1 MREKIIKIF
10 VDWCEKYKIED
21 YRINSGHANGYY
33 GEEDVLFYIYES
45 EVPLKICF
53 EKKSVEFVFGED
65 RELYDGT
72 RIIDDSMII
81 EFADLCTELRKVLGS
96 YSF

>member
-21 YRINSGHANGYY
+21 YRINTGSNVC
-33 GEEDVLFYIYES
+33 GEEDILFYIYES
-45 EVPLKICF
+45 EIPLRICF
-53 EKKSVEFVFGED
+53 ESKSIEFIFKED
-65 RELYDGT
+65 YDLYDT
-72 RIIDDSMII
+72 RIIDDSIII
-81 EFADLCTELRKVLGS
+81 EFADLCGEIRNVLDS